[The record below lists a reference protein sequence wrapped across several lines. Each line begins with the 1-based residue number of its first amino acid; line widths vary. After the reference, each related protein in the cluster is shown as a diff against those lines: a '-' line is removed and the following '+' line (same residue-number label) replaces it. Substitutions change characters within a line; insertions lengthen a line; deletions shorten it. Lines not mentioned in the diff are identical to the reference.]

1 MKAVICTKYGGPEV
15 LQIQEA
21 QKPRCGKH
29 ELLIKVMATAVN
41 SADVK
46 VRSLAI
52 KGILKPLMR
61 VVLGFKKPRKPVMG
75 TVYSGVVEEVGQN
88 VTQFRLGDKVFGST
102 GFHFG
107 TYAEYL
113 SAKENSPVYLMPNNA
128 SFEEAAAQ
136 IFGGQSAHYFLEKA
150 RLSQRSKPKVLI
162 IGSTGSV
169 GIAAIQIALYHK
181 AEITAVCSSSS
192 KTLMEEVGVE
202 NMIFYDREDFIKQPE
217 RYDILFDAV
226 GCTKRKSCRHLLKA
240 GGEFVSVDG
249 LSYATE
255 TTAQLEFIKTLFEKG
270 EMKAIIDRTYSL
282 ENIQRAHAYVDTGR
296 KKGNVVIKV
305 NEAMKKHIND

>member
-1 MKAVICTKYGGPEV
+1 MKAVICTKYGSPEV
-15 LQIQEA
+15 LQLQEA
-21 QKPRCGKH
+21 QKPKCGSH
-29 ELLIKVMATAVN
+29 DLLIKVMATAVN

-52 KGILKPLMR
+52 KGFLKPLIR

-75 TVYSGVVEEVGQN
+75 TVYSGIVEEVGDS
-88 VTQFRLGDKVFGST
+88 VTQFKPQDKVFGST

-113 SAKENSPVYLMPNNA
+113 SAMENSPVYFMPNNA
-128 SFEEAAAQ
+128 SFEEAAAL
-136 IFGGQSAHYFLEKA
+136 IFGGQTAHYFLEKA
-150 RLSQRSKPKVLI
+150 RLSQRSKPRVLI

-169 GIAAIQIALYHK
+169 GIAAIQIAQYYK
-181 AEITAVCSSSS
+181 AEVTAVCSSSS
-192 KTLMEEVGVE
+192 EALMKALKVE
-202 NMIFYDREDFIKQPE
+202 NVIFYDREDFIRQPN

-226 GCTKRKSCRHLLKA
+226 GCTKRKSCRHLLNPEGK
-240 GGEFVSVDG
+240 FVSVDG

-255 TTAQLEFIKTLFEKG
+255 TKVQLEFIKTLFEKG

-282 ENIQRAHAYVDTGR
+282 EEMQHAHAYVATGR
-296 KKGNVVIKV
+296 KKGNVVIRV
-305 NEAMKKHIND
+305 TN

>member
-1 MKAVICTKYGGPEV
+1 MKTVICTKYGSPEV

-21 QKPRCGKH
+21 QKLKYRSN

-61 VVLGFKKPRKPVMG
+61 VVLGFKKPRKPVLG
-75 TVYSGVVEEVGQN
+75 TVYSGIVDDVGDG
-88 VTQFRLGDKVFGST
+88 VTQFKPGDKVFGST

-113 SAKENSPVYLMPNNA
+113 STKESSPVCIMPKSA
-128 SFEEAAAQ
+128 SFEEAAAL
-136 IFGGQSAHYFLEKA
+136 IFGGQSALYFLEEA
-150 RLSQRSKPKVLI
+150 RLSQRSNQKVLI

-169 GIAAIQIALYHK
+169 GIAAIQIAQYYK

-192 KTLMEEVGVE
+192 KLLMEELGVE
-202 NMIFYDREDFIKQPE
+202 NTIFYDREDFRKHPN

-226 GCTKRKSCRHLLKA
+226 GCTVRKHCSHLLKP
-240 GGEFVSVDG
+240 GGKFVSVDG

-282 ENIQRAHAYVDTGR
+282 DEIQKAHAYVDTGR

-305 NEAMKKHIND
+305 N

>member
-1 MKAVICTKYGGPEV
+1 MKAVICTKYGSPEV
-15 LQIQEA
+15 LHIQEV
-21 QKPRCGKH
+21 QKPKCGSDQ
-29 ELLIKVMATAVN
+29 LLIKVIATAVN

-46 VRSLAI
+46 VRSLTI

-61 VVLGFKKPRKPVMG
+61 VVLGFKKPKKPIIG
-75 TVYSGVVEEVGQN
+75 TVYSGVVEEVGN
-88 VTQFRLGDKVFGST
+88 RVTQFKPGDKVFGST
-102 GFHFG
+102 GSNFG

-113 SAKENSPVYLMPNNA
+113 TVKEKSPVSFMPNNA
-128 SFEEAAAQ
+128 SFEEAAAL
-136 IFGGQSAHYFLEKA
+136 IFGGQTAHYFLEKA
-150 RLSQRSKPKVLI
+150 LLSQRSKSKTLI

-169 GIAAIQIALYHK
+169 GIAAIQIARYYK

-192 KTLMEEVGVE
+192 KALMKALNVE
-202 NMIFYDREDFIKQPE
+202 NLIFYDQDDFKEQSN

-226 GCTKRKSCRHLLKA
+226 GCTKRKYCRHLLKPL
-240 GGEFVSVDG
+240 GKFISVDG

-270 EMKAIIDRTYSL
+270 KMKAIIDRAYSF
-282 ENIQRAHAYVDTGR
+282 EDIQQAHAYVDTGR

-305 NEAMKKHIND
+305 NELVN

>member
-1 MKAVICTKYGGPEV
+1 MKAVVCYRYGPPEV
-15 LQIQEA
+15 LQIKKV
-21 QKPRCGKH
+21 QKPKCGSY
-29 ELLIKVMATAVN
+29 ELLIKVKATAVN

-61 VVLGFKKPRKPVMG
+61 VVLGFKKPRNPIMG
-75 TVYSGVVEEVGQN
+75 TVYSGTVEEVGES
-88 VTQFRLGDKVFGST
+88 VTQFKPGDKVFGST

-113 SAKENSPVYLMPNNA
+113 SAKENSPVCLMPKNA
-128 SFEEAAAQ
+128 SFEEAAAL

-150 RLSQRSKPKVLI
+150 RLSQISNPKVLI

-169 GIAAIQIALYHK
+169 GIAAIQIAEYNK

-192 KTLMEEVGVE
+192 KPLMEELRVE
-202 NMIFYDREDFIKQPE
+202 NMTFYDQEDFLKQSD

-226 GCTKRKSCRHLLKA
+226 GCTKQKSCRHLLKP
-240 GGEFVSVDG
+240 GGKFVSVGG
-249 LSYATE
+249 LSYASE

-270 EMKAIIDRTYSL
+270 KMKAIIDRTYSL
-282 ENIQRAHAYVDTGR
+282 DTIQQAHVYVDSGR
-296 KKGNVVIKV
+296 KKGNVVIRVSEQIKLY
-305 NEAMKKHIND
+305 

>member
-1 MKAVICTKYGGPEV
+1 MKAVVCDRYGSPEV
-15 LQIQEA
+15 LQVKQV
-21 QKPRCGKH
+21 QKPKCGSH

-52 KGILKPLMR
+52 KEILKPLMR
-61 VVLGFKKPRKPVMG
+61 VVLGLTKPRKPILG
-75 TVYSGVVEEVGQN
+75 TVYSGIVEDVGDG
-88 VTQFRLGDKVFGST
+88 VTQFKSGDKVFGST

-113 SAKENSPVYLMPNNA
+113 PTKEKSPVCLMPKNA
-128 SFEEAAAQ
+128 SFEEAAAL
-136 IFGGQSAHYFLEKA
+136 IFGGQSALYFLEKA
-150 RLSQRSKPKVLI
+150 RLFQRSNPKLLI

-169 GIAAIQIALYHK
+169 GIAAIQIAQYHNT
-181 AEITAVCSSSS
+181 EITAVCSSSS
-192 KTLMEEVGVE
+192 KPLMEELRVE
-202 NMIFYDREDFIKQPE
+202 NMIFYDQEDFLKQSE

-226 GCTKRKSCRHLLKA
+226 GCTERKPCSHLLKP
-240 GGEFVSVDG
+240 GGKFVSVDG

-270 EMKAIIDRTYSL
+270 EMKAIIDRTYSIDA
-282 ENIQRAHAYVDTGR
+282 IQQAHAYVDTGR

-305 NEAMKKHIND
+305 NEPTKNI

>member
-1 MKAVICTKYGGPEV
+1 MKAVICTKYGSPEV

-21 QKPRCGKH
+21 QKPKCGSH

-75 TVYSGVVEEVGQN
+75 TVYSGVVEEVGES
-88 VTQFRLGDKVFGST
+88 VTLFKPGDKVFGST

-113 SAKENSPVYLMPNNA
+113 STKKNSPVYLMPKNA
-128 SFEEAAAQ
+128 SFEEAAAL

-150 RLSQRSKPKVLI
+150 RLPQRSKPKVLI

-169 GIAAIQIALYHK
+169 GIAAIQIARYYK

-192 KTLMEEVGVE
+192 KALMKALRVE
-202 NMIFYDREDFIKQPE
+202 NMIFYDRDDFIKQPN

-226 GCTKRKSCRHLLKA
+226 GCTKRKSCRHLLKPA
-240 GGEFVSVDG
+240 GKFVSVDG
-249 LSYATE
+249 LSFATE

-282 ENIQRAHAYVDTGR
+282 EVIQQPCLCRHR
-296 KKGNVVIKV
+296 KKEGKCSDKGKRTIKII
-305 NEAMKKHIND
+305 INI